1 MGKVIAVFSA
11 KGGVGKSTTVMMLAE
26 ALSAFHGRKVLV
38 IDADTQTS
46 VSIMM
51 TPKREDVPVSLQ
63 SKCWDFA
70 EQNNRTSVDFLVSF
84 CRNGASAAVDCANY
98 MISAVSDVR
107 EARSIDLMPG
117 NMQLALFESLFTNA
131 GGENRLAAA
140 VHALLLMARS
150 THDAELID
158 CSPGISG
165 LTLSWLEHAD
175 ALLSPVSPNFLGA
188 HSLVVI
194 NRMRELF
201 EAKGRRIAP
210 RIGTVIT
217 LDSSTYAERK
227 AQQTIAAMDR
237 LEGFEPFP
245 MPVPRSPEVLNAAEF
260 QFPMR
265 PFEEKYPRSGR
276 HDLAFIVKSLAAEV
290 FERVA

>member
-26 ALSAFHGRKVLV
+26 AWSAFHGKKVLV
-38 IDADTQTS
+38 IDADAQTG
-46 VSIMM
+46 VSILM
-51 TPKREDVPVSLQ
+51 TPKREDVPDSLQ

-70 EQNNRTSVDFLVSF
+70 EKHKRTSVEFFVYA
-84 CRNGASAAVDCANY
+84 CRDAASAAVDCANY

-107 EARSIDLMPG
+107 EARSIDLIPG
-117 NMQLALFESLFTNA
+117 NMQLAVFESLFINA
-131 GGENRLAAA
+131 GGQTRLAAA

-150 THDAELID
+150 THDAVLID

-165 LTLSWLEHAD
+165 LTIFWLEHAD
-175 ALLSPVSPNFLGA
+175 VLLSPVSPNYLGA
-188 HSLVVI
+188 HSLAVI
-194 NRMRELF
+194 RRMRELF
-201 EAKGRRIAP
+201 SRRFAP
-210 RIGTVIT
+210 RIGSVIT
-217 LDSSTYAERK
+217 LDSGTYAEWK
-227 AQQTIAAMDR
+227 AQEAIAAMDR
-237 LEGFEPFP
+237 VEGLEPFS
-245 MPVPRSPEVLNAAEF
+245 MPIPRSPDVLHAAEF

-265 PFEEKYPRSGR
+265 SFEEKYPRSGS